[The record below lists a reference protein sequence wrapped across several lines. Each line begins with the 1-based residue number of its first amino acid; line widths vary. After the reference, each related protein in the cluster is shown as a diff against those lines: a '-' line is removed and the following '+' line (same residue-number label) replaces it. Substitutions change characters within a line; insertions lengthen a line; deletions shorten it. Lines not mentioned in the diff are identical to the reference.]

1 MDRYC
6 CAHWEP
12 TVYLRSHSSE
22 GDPRSIYVKD
32 VVVCSQ
38 RRDLPNE
45 NIDVVLLCGNGA
57 IFASLCSLSQRA
69 FCRRALFICA
79 RSSALGEE
87 IEVLPSENIDVVLK
101 IVGISIRER
110 STAHRRRKSP
120 CIIMHSRDRD
130 GKGRHAPQNRR
141 RRSALGSL
149 SRRERVAASRFAL
162 AIRQNGEKHG
172 KTIAIARSRERRK
185 PKHAEPRFVK
195 WTASI

>member
-1 MDRYC
+1 MSK
-6 CAHWEP
+6 
-12 TVYLRSHSSE
+12 TL
-22 GDPRSIYVKD
+22 
-32 VVVCSQ
+32 
-38 RRDLPNE
+38 
-45 NIDVVLLCGNGA
+45 
-57 IFASLCSLSQRA
+57 
-69 FCRRALFICA
+69 
-79 RSSALGEE
+79 SSAHSVKICRTKISMSSCSAATVRSLQVFVRFRNEPFAAVRFSFVRDRRRLGRDRDFAERKYRCRM
-87 IEVLPSENIDVVLK
+87 K

-162 AIRQNGEKHG
+162 AIRQNDEKHG